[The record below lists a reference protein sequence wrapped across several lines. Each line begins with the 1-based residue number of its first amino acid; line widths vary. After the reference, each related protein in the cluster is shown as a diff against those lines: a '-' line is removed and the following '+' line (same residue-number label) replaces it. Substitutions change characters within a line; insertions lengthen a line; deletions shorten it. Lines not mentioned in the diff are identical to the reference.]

1 MPHLVAISACLF
13 FNIGELF
20 AYDKLWHALWGPA
33 SGKARHEV
41 EGALSDLK
49 EKRGVQSVETGYRI
63 LRAVQDAGGAIA
75 LGDIARGV
83 GLTASAV
90 HNYLVSLQRT
100 GLIQSDGRGS
110 YRIGPAALSL
120 GLAAMRQIDGFD
132 IARAGAE
139 ALRDSTGLAV
149 TLTVWSDQGPVV
161 VFKQDGLAYGALD
174 IRPGML
180 LTPLGSGA
188 GRAFIACLDPAV
200 TAAVLARHDA
210 GDPAGQAA
218 EVHQLRVDFARRGHA
233 RQDLFGHINGY
244 RALAAPIWD
253 DGNQL
258 RYVLTV
264 MGPRT
269 DFSAERGEGFAKALL
284 TAARDISA
292 MLGAPRR

>member
-1 MPHLVAISACLF
+1 MVKYLHMANGGTRSGRLQAASAAADGIVA
-13 FNIGELF
+13 E
-20 AYDKLWHALWGPA
+20 
-33 SGKARHEV
+33 AR
-41 EGALSDLK
+41 

-63 LRAVQDAGGAIA
+63 LRAVQDQGRAVA
-75 LGDIARGV
+75 LGDIARRV

-120 GLAAMRQIDGFD
+120 GLVALRQIDGFD

-139 ALRDSTGLAV
+139 ALRDSTGLV
-149 TLTVWSDQGPVV
+149 VILTVWRDEGPVV
-161 VFKQDGLAYGALD
+161 VFKQDGLGYASLD

-180 LTPLGSGA
+180 LTPLGSAA

-200 TAAVLARHDA
+200 TAGILARHDD
-210 GDPAGQAA
+210 GDPAAQAE
-218 EVHQLRVDFARRGHA
+218 EVRRLRLDFARRGHA
-233 RQDLFGHINGY
+233 RQDLFGHVYGY

-258 RYVLTV
+258 RYVLV
-264 MGPRT
+264 AMVPLA
-269 DFSAERGEGFAKALL
+269 DFAAERGEAFADALM
-284 TAARDISA
+284 TSARDISA
-292 MLGAPRR
+292 MLGASGGSRRQ